1 MSAAINYPEI
11 ELWGDDAYAVYDAVP
26 ALMQLLKD
34 LGYMVD
40 NRVDRMNGRQRF
52 AFVSK
57 RNHGF
62 YCAIKD
68 HDQVQLD
75 FISRTHR
82 IKSNKNWIDLKNPIS
97 IELVRRRARKLAINN
112 GF

>member
-52 AFVSK
+52 AFESK

-62 YCAIKD
+62 YFAIKD
-68 HDQVQLD
+68 TLNKLIDVD
-75 FISRTHR
+75 FVDIPPAT
-82 IKSNKNWIDLKNPIS
+82 IINELGLDLK
-97 IELVRRRARKLAINN
+97 INMFTSFPLTKN
-112 GF
+112 LG